1 MTTHSTDAPPQGRPR
16 QKNFRQTILVM
27 LTAAMVINYM
37 DRSALAV
44 AMPFITEDFHLTDV
58 EKGIIFSSFSVGYAL
73 FNFLGGVLSDK
84 FGAKKVFVWAM
95 VFWSAMCGLTA
106 GAFNFWTLLAA
117 RALFGVGEGPISTTA
132 NKMVN
137 NWFPLRE
144 RARSVGINQ
153 AGGPLGGALSGP
165 VVGFLALTFGWRVA
179 FVLIALIGLTW
190 ALIWRIVATDNP
202 RDNHR
207 VSAREIEEIEAT
219 DSAEDVA
226 VEEVAT
232 GEKPSMWK
240 AILQPA
246 ILATALSLFCYNYI
260 LFFFLTWFPVYLVD
274 AQGVS
279 LRDMS
284 IVTAIPW
291 IVGAAGY
298 LGGGFLIDYIFTRTG
313 KQFFSRKVVLVSCL
327 ITSAVCVG
335 LTSTA
340 SSATSAVILMT
351 VAVGFLML
359 AAPAY
364 WTLIQDA
371 APKEY
376 VGSAGGLMH
385 GLANISGI
393 VAPTVTGF
401 IVTTSS
407 YGGAFVLAGALGV
420 LGALIVW
427 IFVRHQKTHG
437 IEIPTAPQVG
447 APANG
452 ANTEVTK

>member
-335 LTSTA
+335 LTSLA

>member
-1 MTTHSTDAPPQGRPR
+1 MTTDPTMGHTRRRS
-16 QKNFRQTILVM
+16 FRNTILVM

-44 AMPFITEDFHLTDV
+44 AMPFITEDFHLTSV
-58 EKGIIFSSFSVGYAL
+58 EKGIIFSSFSAGYAL
-73 FNFLGGVLSDK
+73 FNFLGGVLSDR
-84 FGAKKVFVWAM
+84 FGGKTVFVWAM
-95 VFWSAMCGLTA
+95 VFWSTMCGLTA

-117 RALFGVGEGPISTTA
+117 RALFGIGEGPISTTA
-132 NKMVN
+132 NKVVN

-144 RARSVGINQ
+144 RARSVGVNQ
-153 AGGPLGGALSGP
+153 AGGPLGGAVSGP

-179 FVLIALIGLTW
+179 FVVIALIGLTW
-190 ALIWRIVATDNP
+190 ALIWHILASDNP
-202 RDNHR
+202 RDNKR
-207 VSAREIEEIEAT
+207 VSDREIAEIEAGEAT
-219 DSAEDVA
+219 EEAA
-226 VEEVAT
+226 VVTGAT

-246 ILATALSLFCYNYI
+246 ILATAVSLFCYNYI

-274 AQGVS
+274 AQDVS
-279 LRDMS
+279 LRNMS

-298 LGGGFLIDYIFTRTG
+298 LGGGFLIDYIFKRTG
-313 KQFFSRKVVLVSCL
+313 KQFFSRKVVLVTCL

-340 SSATSAVILMT
+340 STATSAVVLMT
-351 VAVGFLML
+351 IAVGFLML

-371 APKEY
+371 APKQY

-401 IVTTSS
+401 IVAASN
-407 YGGAFVLAGALGV
+407 YGGAFILAGAFGV
-420 LGALIVW
+420 LGAVIVW
-427 IFVRHQKTHG
+427 IFVRAQKTHR
-437 IEIPTAPQVG
+437 IDPSTADALPA
-447 APANG
+447 APSQDAS
-452 ANTEVTK
+452 E